1 MRRFTLLAVCLLLAG
16 TLTLC
21 GAASP
26 SIGMVVA
33 PGSFQIDHARV
44 SGDATL
50 FEGTVVQTGHTAGDL
65 QLNTGI
71 RMRLASDS
79 QGRVFRDHLVLERG
93 AGQLNGGGYRIEA
106 RTLRIS
112 AGEPYA
118 SAKVSISGT
127 TRVQVAAL
135 TGSLRVTNARGLLV
149 ANLLPGA
156 ALEFEPQVETDSV
169 FSRLTGTVRKQAGKY
184 FLTDETT
191 NITVELR
198 GAGLDAQVGKR
209 VEINGSV
216 DPAATPAQP
225 ATQIVRIQSVSRLAK
240 GAAVAGGAA
249 GAAAGTASAAGA
261 TAAGV
266 SAGTIAIVGGVA
278 AAGTVTGLGIAGS
291 LPGQND
297 STQNSSR

>member
-1 MRRFTLLAVCLLLAG
+1 
-16 TLTLC
+16 
-21 GAASP
+21 
-26 SIGMVVA
+26 
-33 PGSFQIDHARV
+33 
-44 SGDATL
+44 
-50 FEGTVVQTGHTAGDL
+50 
-65 QLNTGI
+65 
-71 RMRLASDS
+71 MRLASDS
-79 QGRVFRDHLVLERG
+79 RGRVFRDHLVLERG

-225 ATQIVRIQSVSRLAK
+225 ATQVVRIQSSVAVSERR
-240 GAAVAGGAA
+240 GSGRGRGWSRRRYRQCRRRNRGG
-249 GAAAGTASAAGA
+249 SQRRHDRHRRRRRC
-261 TAAGV
+261 
-266 SAGTIAIVGGVA
+266 SRHSD
-278 AAGTVTGLGIAGS
+278 GLGHRRVPAGS
-291 LPGQND
+291 ERFHTEFEPLVFPLL
-297 STQNSSR
+297 SSRPDGDGCDPVPLFLPSTFC